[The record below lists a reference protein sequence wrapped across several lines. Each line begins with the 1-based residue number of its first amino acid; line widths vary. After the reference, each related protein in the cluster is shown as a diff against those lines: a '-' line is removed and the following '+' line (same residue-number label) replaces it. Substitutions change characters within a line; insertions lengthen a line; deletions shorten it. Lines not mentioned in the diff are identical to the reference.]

1 MMHTPQPTW
10 STHDAAV
17 WHTVDIVQAALASRL
32 DERPAI
38 HAPFPPRHGVGER
51 LLAQG
56 DFQLYTHTSVGDGSY
71 QHSDGFFFATGGV
84 GLALTAGFAVA
95 QAAGNASR
103 RNRAAQDAVP
113 RWLLSD
119 RGLMWV
125 STAGFYLQ
133 TVNGLFPW
141 AWQHIQSAQLLA
153 PATLHLQGQSDTGSV
168 SWLIVSDWAELAF
181 VLWALQMHPQHP
193 MLTQMTWVPPGWQ
206 QRCVQAGYAPPRRR
220 PSPDTLLEGRAAARL
235 EVGHDTDVHPV
246 AGTVAPKSAP
256 ATGQSET
263 DQSDI
268 GQSETDQSDI
278 GQSETDQPDIGQSDI
293 GQSDTGPAETGS
305 QGSQQVQARQVQIG
319 HADIGQVTEMDAVA
333 MRVAVPDGTT
343 PGPASQAQTPGAPT
357 EGAATD
363 AARTDIAPTDAARTD
378 IAPTDGAPTHGTPTH
393 GTQTSAPTDGAQ
405 NPGAR
410 TGGEGITLAKR
421 RRPAD

>member
-1 MMHTPQPTW
+1 
-10 STHDAAV
+10 
-17 WHTVDIVQAALASRL
+17 
-32 DERPAI
+32 
-38 HAPFPPRHGVGER
+38 
-51 LLAQG
+51 
-56 DFQLYTHTSVGDGSY
+56 
-71 QHSDGFFFATGGV
+71 V

>member
-1 MMHTPQPTW
+1 
-10 STHDAAV
+10 
-17 WHTVDIVQAALASRL
+17 
-32 DERPAI
+32 
-38 HAPFPPRHGVGER
+38 
-51 LLAQG
+51 
-56 DFQLYTHTSVGDGSY
+56 
-71 QHSDGFFFATGGV
+71 
-84 GLALTAGFAVA
+84 
-95 QAAGNASR
+95 
-103 RNRAAQDAVP
+103 
-113 RWLLSD
+113 
-119 RGLMWV
+119 MWV

-278 GQSETDQPDIGQSDI
+278 GQSETDQPDIG
-293 GQSDTGPAETGS
+293 
-305 QGSQQVQARQVQIG
+305 